1 MADGD
6 ELRDWSLWGGS
17 GCSLRQLVEAG
28 LEHQFNSAEKMPL
41 PPGGGAESGALDP
54 DLAVVIDAWP
64 MLSVQCRS
72 KILGLARKALGNGA
86 KRHSG

>member
-1 MADGD
+1 VGD
-6 ELRDWSLWGGS
+6 TRLEPQPELS
-17 GCSLRQLVEAG
+17 GKT
-28 LEHQFNSAEKMPL
+28 HNSSN
-41 PPGGGAESGALDP
+41 GGAESGALDP